1 MASTVSFEDLE
12 RRNIAEMSVLEG
24 LKTKLSSSVREII
37 NQSSDRQQALDCLR
51 HKLEA
56 GKPMTTGTLTIGRK
70 AELIKFILEAMKDC
84 ETSVET
90 GRKKC
95 EEEIAKAHET
105 YDLEKSSLD
114 EAKERTKTQERIFN
128 EREKLLIRLPTNQA
142 VVPVHNALL
151 EEHTKERILIAD
163 SFKAIK
169 DGKANLRE
177 RTADRIGKAE
187 RTYTQDHGVHKKEI
201 ERFRV
206 IARIAKIKVED
217 KPRCLEATLALS
229 LPYFTS
235 RHPFHM
241 DEYSSYHNVKKTRPH
256 DASVLISLQENLL
269 PNSTIVDLVPE
280 IPLGADRSSFV
291 KVMHDQINLCQQ
303 AMAEISQQRNED
315 LDVSEREY
323 QHDIH
328 FI

>member
-70 AELIKFILEAMKDC
+70 AELTKFILEAMKDC

-114 EAKERTKTQERIFN
+114 EAKEHTKTQERIFN

-217 KPRCLEATLALS
+217 KPRCLEATFALS

-256 DASVLISLQENLL
+256 DASVL
-269 PNSTIVDLVPE
+269 
-280 IPLGADRSSFV
+280 F
-291 KVMHDQINLCQQ
+291 
-303 AMAEISQQRNED
+303 
-315 LDVSEREY
+315 
-323 QHDIH
+323 
-328 FI
+328 